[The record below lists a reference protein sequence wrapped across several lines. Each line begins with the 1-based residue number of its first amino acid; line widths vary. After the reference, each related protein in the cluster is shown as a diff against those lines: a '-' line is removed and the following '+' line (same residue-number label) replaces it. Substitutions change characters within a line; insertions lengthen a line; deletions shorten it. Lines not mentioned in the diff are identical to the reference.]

1 MYRFIE
7 IKYIRKYD
15 WQQNSQIRDEM
26 QMITENQYYVVA
38 GRVLDYSQNLKG
50 KEKEDYLRMRS
61 DALILSNITKERN
74 F

>member
-1 MYRFIE
+1 
-7 IKYIRKYD
+7 
-15 WQQNSQIRDEM
+15 
-26 QMITENQYYVVA
+26 MITENQYYVVA

-50 KEKEDYLRMRS
+50 VEKEDYLRMRS